1 MGVQGND
8 EYILR
13 ELPKAP
19 RTQRKKYIVV
29 IKILF
34 IVLVFF
40 VGFVIGY
47 FAMVGHT
54 NKRHEGGKAENTN
67 FGKFHR
73 RLLDSLSAESIESFS
88 RFVS

>member
-29 IKILF
+29 LKILF

-54 NKRHEGGKAENTN
+54 NKRHEGRKAGKHECWKIPQKIAGTLYLQ
-67 FGKFHR
+67 K
-73 RLLDSLSAESIESFS
+73 A
-88 RFVS
+88 